1 MILGIKVGEIFE
13 IVRLTFF
20 VSCFSTFIAFL
31 LAVPVAFFLYLHP
44 FKGRNFIISLINTGM
59 GLPPVV
65 VGLVVALFFWRS
77 GPLGSLR
84 LMYTPGAM
92 IIAQII
98 LAWPIIAGLTL
109 AALHQVNPDLILQ
122 ARALGA
128 SHRQLYLTL
137 WREARLGE
145 ISAIIAAFGA
155 TISEVGAVLMVGG
168 NIKNHTRVLTTA
180 ILQETRLGNFQL
192 ALLLA
197 VILLVLNLAIN
208 WFLTSWQQ
216 KAIKSWPNLP
226 WK

>member
-1 MILGIKVGEIFE
+1 MILGIKVGEILE
-13 IVRLTFF
+13 IVRLTFM
-20 VSCFSTFIAFL
+20 VSCSSTFIAFV
-31 LAVPVAFFLYLHP
+31 LAVPVAFFLYTHP
-44 FKGRNFIISLINTGM
+44 FKGRKFLISLINTGM

-65 VGLVVALFFWRS
+65 VGLLVALLFGRS
-77 GPLGSLR
+77 GPFGSLR
-84 LMYTPGAM
+84 LMFTPIAM
-92 IIAQII
+92 IVAQII

-109 AALHQVNPDLILQ
+109 AALHQVNPDLLLQ

-128 SHRQLYLTL
+128 SRRQLYLTL

-155 TISEVGAVLMVGG
+155 AISEVGAVLMVGG

-192 ALLLA
+192 ALFLA
-197 VILLVLNLAIN
+197 FILIALSLAIN

-216 KAIKSWPNLP
+216 RVIRSWPNLP